1 MLHLKNVLNFTF
13 IWHLILT
20 ELFNYQ
26 NLQQN
31 ISDLTLFDSIIK
43 IKLSQFYI
51 IQYSTINT
59 LRYFKRLKEE

>member
-26 NLQQN
+26 KFAAKYFRPNPF
-31 ISDLTLFDSIIK
+31 FDSIIK
-43 IKLSQFYI
+43 K
-51 IQYSTINT
+51 N
-59 LRYFKRLKEE
+59 